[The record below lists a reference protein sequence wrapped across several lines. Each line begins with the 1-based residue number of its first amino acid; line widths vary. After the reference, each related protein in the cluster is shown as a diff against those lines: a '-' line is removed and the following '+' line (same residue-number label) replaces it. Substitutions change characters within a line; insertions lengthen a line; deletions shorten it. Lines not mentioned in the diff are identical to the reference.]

1 MYSHPLVSTAC
12 AALRQSGSEAQV
24 VRIVA
29 ILGNDR
35 DAMAIAE
42 DGHIELGAALGVMPG
57 INLEKALVLADAIE
71 DQELATKMPLRKRP
85 GERPTS

>member
-42 DGHIELGAALGVMPG
+42 DGHIELGAALGV
-57 INLEKALVLADAIE
+57 IRADHDPHGAAIWRPH
-71 DQELATKMPLRKRP
+71 PL
-85 GERPTS
+85 TT